1 MIFSRKMSVRLGYCT
16 DTGRVREINEDS
28 FSWSDP
34 GDDKVALTKRGRL
47 YVVADGMGGCSGGEI
62 ASELAVRTLISE
74 YEEAVVD
81 DIPTNLIHAIHAA
94 NLRIYEESMK
104 IGTQGMGTTLICAVI
119 HENDLLVGQVGDS
132 RAYLVRNDQ
141 FIFITQDHT
150 LVNEWVKTKIISSEE
165 ALVHPQRHILNRVL
179 GKKIEITPQIY
190 PPIKLQGGDRIL
202 LCTDGVS
209 GYLDDHQILTT
220 LQANPDPQDS
230 ANGLIQF
237 ADTLGGEDN
246 STALVIVVQKS

>member
-1 MIFSRKMSVRLGYCT
+1 MIFSKKMSVRLGYCT
-16 DTGRVREINEDS
+16 DTGRIRKINEDS

-34 GDDKVALTKRGRL
+34 GEDKLAIIKKGRL
-47 YVVADGMGGCSGGEI
+47 YVVADGMGGYSGGEI
-62 ASELAVRTLISE
+62 ASELAVRTLVAE
-74 YEEAVVD
+74 YEEAD
-81 DIPTNLIHAIHAA
+81 SGDIPSNLIHAIIAA
-94 NLRIYEESMK
+94 NLRIYEESIK

-119 HENDLLVGQVGDS
+119 HENDLIIGQVGDS
-132 RAYLVRNDQ
+132 RAYLARKDQ

-150 LVNEWVKTKIISSEE
+150 LVNEWVRTKVISPEE

-179 GKKIEITPQIY
+179 GKKIEITPQVY
-190 PPIKLQGGDRIL
+190 PPITLQGGDKIL
-202 LCTDGVS
+202 LCTDGIS
-209 GYLDDHQILTT
+209 GYLDDRQILAT

-237 ADTLGGEDN
+237 ADTMGGEDN